1 MKTTAVAAMAALTL
15 IGSAFAESSVSFSN
29 TIYEED
35 YFYTNDDG
43 ETKKDFPTL
52 KDKMSVEYTSE
63 HVDASIT
70 VVAGA
75 DDFDDQHF
83 AIDGYID
90 DWYLEWRLFQ
100 PVTIGLHDNIYSEGS
115 ALPVYDDNL
124 ANGNIG
130 SDGFTVVYRP
140 ETLNNRL
147 RLSATLPFNFTKD
160 GDGFGGEPNWLKT
173 KNDDDKSK
181 YINLGLGA
189 IYTDELFQIGFTVSN
204 VSDSDARLIGAT
216 VSFPNLFGA
225 CEGLTIGG
233 GFSNAKGKD
242 AGFEDLVSVLGND
255 FGVTGGS
262 LINANISYEKD
273 AFGVVAESLYNVKDD
288 ESDYDFYAACNVSVP
303 VAEKI
308 VFTAGGKVL
317 ADLNSDTKVANKN
330 AFSVLFGAEYTFDEH
345 NQVGVEFDFFTC
357 DKTKAFAVPVFWKW
371 TM

>member
-1 MKTTAVAAMAALTL
+1 MQDLFFVL
-15 IGSAFAESSVSFSN
+15 
-29 TIYEED
+29 
-35 YFYTNDDG
+35 ND
-43 ETKKDFPTL
+43 KK
-52 KDKMSVEYTSE
+52 SE
-63 HVDASIT
+63 INDASIT

-100 PVTIGLHDNIYSEGS
+100 PVTIGLHDNIFSEGS
-115 ALPVYDDNL
+115 ALPIYDDNL

-140 ETLNNRL
+140 ETLKNRL
-147 RLSATLPFNFTKD
+147 RLGATLPFNFTKD
-160 GDGFGGEPNWLKT
+160 GDGF
-173 KNDDDKSK
+173 
-181 YINLGLGA
+181 
-189 IYTDELFQIGFTVSN
+189 
-204 VSDSDARLIGAT
+204 
-216 VSFPNLFGA
+216 
-225 CEGLTIGG
+225 GG

-242 AGFEDLVSVLGND
+242 AGFEDLVSVFGND

>member
-1 MKTTAVAAMAALTL
+1 MEIVPAC
-15 IGSAFAESSVSFSN
+15 
-29 TIYEED
+29 D
-35 YFYTNDDG
+35 
-43 ETKKDFPTL
+43 
-52 KDKMSVEYTSE
+52 
-63 HVDASIT
+63 
-70 VVAGA
+70 
-75 DDFDDQHF
+75 
-83 AIDGYID
+83 
-90 DWYLEWRLFQ
+90 
-100 PVTIGLHDNIYSEGS
+100 
-115 ALPVYDDNL
+115 
-124 ANGNIG
+124 
-130 SDGFTVVYRP
+130 YRP
-140 ETLNNRL
+140 SRQHLL
-147 RLSATLPFNFTKD
+147 RRFCPSNL
-160 GDGFGGEPNWLKT
+160 
-173 KNDDDKSK
+173 DDKSK

-225 CEGLTIGG
+225 REGLTIGG

-330 AFSVLFGAEYTFDEH
+330 ASSVLFGAEYTFDEH